1 MKIKSRYQRII
12 RDIMKEHDVSP
23 ISQPGHVVQKDAGF
37 REALQYTDY
46 YVGKGNDTQP
56 NAKPHYRYHRY
67 RELLNG
73 LEPSGRRVAH
83 VDIGCG
89 AGLFSWTFLDWAT
102 AKGVDHD
109 QVDLY
114 GLDHSRVMIRLAQEI
129 RTRLM
134 PDMPEYPELHY
145 SHKVKPLLREL
156 KANHQQGTDYR
167 ITFGHVLAQ
176 VHDHDPADIKKFTRV
191 ILRILKLL
199 DRQSNCFVV
208 AVDAVNAS
216 IPFAEGWCS
225 LITSLESAN
234 IRHKRHEVTRT
245 SINDCSRARVVSLYP
260 AE

>member
-1 MKIKSRYQRII
+1 MRIKPRYQRII
-12 RDIMKEHDVSP
+12 RDIMKEYDVGLS
-23 ISQPGHVVQKDAGF
+23 SQPGHVVQKDAGF
-37 REALQYTDY
+37 RKVLQYTEH
-46 YVGKGNDTQP
+46 YVGGGNDTQP
-56 NAKPHYRYHRY
+56 HYRYRRY
-67 RELLNG
+67 RELLNS
-73 LEPSGRRVAH
+73 LQPSGRREAH

-114 GLDHSRVMIRLAQEI
+114 GLDHSPAMICLAQEI

-134 PDMPEYPELHY
+134 LDIPEYPELHY
-145 SHKVKPLLREL
+145 SHKVKPLLSEL
-156 KANHQQGTDYR
+156 TANHQQGTDYT

-176 VHDHDPADIKKFTRV
+176 AHAPADVKVFTRV
-191 ILRILKLL
+191 ILDILKLI
-199 DRQSNCFVV
+199 DDGSNCFVV
-208 AVDAVNAS
+208 AVDALSAS